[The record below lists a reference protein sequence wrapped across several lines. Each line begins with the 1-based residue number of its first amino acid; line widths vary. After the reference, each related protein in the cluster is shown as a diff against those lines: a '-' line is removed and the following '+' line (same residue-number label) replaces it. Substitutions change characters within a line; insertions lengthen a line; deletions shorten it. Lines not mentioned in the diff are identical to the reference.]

1 MFESF
6 KVVTTRGQTYVFSG
20 REGKLDADIVG
31 ETFIRLRRNRVDVAL
46 FPLRNVEAFMRLTD
60 IDGEVAS

>member
-20 REGKLDADIVG
+20 REGKLDADIIEG
-31 ETFIRLRRNRVDVAL
+31 AFIRLRRNREDVAL
-46 FPLRNVEAFMRLTD
+46 FPVRNVEVFQRISD
-60 IDGEVAS
+60 IDGEVA